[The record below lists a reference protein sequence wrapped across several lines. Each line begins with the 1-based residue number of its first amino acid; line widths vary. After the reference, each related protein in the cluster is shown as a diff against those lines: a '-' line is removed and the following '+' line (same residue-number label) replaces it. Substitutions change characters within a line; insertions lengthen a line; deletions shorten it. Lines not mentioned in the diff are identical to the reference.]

1 VTDQLFLSI
10 WLERH
15 ARASRQRHFQKLLQL
30 FPFSQRE
37 QPQSVVS
44 IHAVDSTEPPLLE
57 RPVNGPVNLEEIFA
71 ILNDYKGE
79 DVAYRLETWW
89 DLWQFSDDWKLAPAL
104 AALSCFGPEFDN
116 GTDREATDQ
125 EDLRIDFGVD
135 SNFLPQPEIEG
146 SARLVQSNI
155 KSLLR
160 LVHEIDSALPVRA
173 RRLET
178 ELGDNFAERL
188 QGMLIASGG
197 MQ

>member
-1 VTDQLFLSI
+1 
-10 WLERH
+10 
-15 ARASRQRHFQKLLQL
+15 
-30 FPFSQRE
+30 
-37 QPQSVVS
+37 
-44 IHAVDSTEPPLLE
+44 
-57 RPVNGPVNLEEIFA
+57 VNGPVNIEEIFT

-89 DLWQFSDDWKLAPAL
+89 DLWQFSDDWKLAPAR

-116 GTDREATDQ
+116 GTDLEATDQ

-135 SNFLPQPEIEG
+135 SNFLPQPDIEG
-146 SARLVQSNI
+146 SGRLVQSNI

-178 ELGDNFAERL
+178 ELGDNFADRL
-188 QGMLIASGG
+188 QGMLIAGG
-197 MQ
+197 VQ